1 MTVIETKV
9 IALVCIRSTTVGTT
23 FHKCGIV
30 ASVEVK
36 LGECDN
42 TNIAALK
49 RLELGGFACNQ
60 LRRRYN
66 ARAWIVHRCR
76 IPPLSIFRWF
86 GSNSSTLA
94 IES

>member
-30 ASVEVK
+30 ATVEVK
-36 LGECDN
+36 LGEFDN

-66 ARAWIVHRCR
+66 ARVWIVIAVGSLRSR
-76 IPPLSIFRWF
+76 SSDGSAATLPP
-86 GSNSSTLA
+86 
-94 IES
+94 

>member
-30 ASVEVK
+30 ATVEVT
-36 LGECDN
+36 LGEFDN
-42 TNIAALK
+42 TNIAFLK
-49 RLELGGFACNQ
+49 RLGLSGLACNQ

-66 ARAWIVHRCR
+66 ARVWIVIAVG